1 MGLWDHFPY
10 TNFHELN
17 LDWIVTKMKEL
28 NAKVIALDEWAQIHK
43 GEYQELLSRVVTL
56 EGEIDTFETQI
67 RSEFEQLKQQQSAEF
82 AALKAETK
90 AEITAEVSRLEN
102 KVNQTITELE
112 NEFNELIAAVNA
124 QMRQM
129 EYQLDQA
136 ILNLNNQFAANNAYI
151 MEWVE
156 NRIQEFID
164 SLPEIVTVYVYNP
177 VKGQIT
183 DVNEAIYDLYNVAC
197 YFGITAEQYDS
208 LQLTASEYDA
218 LELTAAQYD
227 QYGYKLLGYP
237 DPDLYMV
244 SPFTGETVLV
254 KEVVTDLAHLHMG
267 GITAADYDALELT
280 ATDYDAL
287 EISAFNYD
295 WFADE
300 IIND

>member
-1 MGLWDHFPY
+1 MGLWDQFPY

-28 NAKVIALDEWAQIHK
+28 NAKVIALDEWAQTHK
-43 GEYQELLSRVVTL
+43 GEYQELLSRVITL
-56 EGEIDTFETQI
+56 EGEINTFETQI
-67 RSEFEQLKQQQSAEF
+67 RSEFDQLKQQQSAEF
-82 AALKAETK
+82 EALKAETK

-102 KVNQTITELE
+102 EVNQTITQLE
-112 NEFNELIAAVNA
+112 NEFNELIASVNA
-124 QMRQM
+124 RMRQM

-136 ILNLNNQFAANNAYI
+136 ILNLNNQFAANNEYI

-197 YFGITAEQYDS
+197 YYGITAEQYDS

-237 DPDLYMV
+237 DPDLYMI

-280 ATDYDAL
+280 ATDYDAQ

-300 IIND
+300 ILND